1 MDWIAFGVFVLL
13 PISGFALIAWIVW
26 VTREDR

>member
-13 PISGFALIAWIVW
+13 PILCFALIAWIVL